1 MMHGYAGQYLR
12 INLTDRSIKKEPL
25 PEHLIKWIGG
35 TGFCA
40 RILWDELKAGTDP
53 LSPDNKLVMATGP
66 TTGTL
71 FPQSGRFMMAAK
83 SPLTGVWA
91 EAHCGG
97 HLGPELKYAG
107 YDFIIFEGKADKLVY
122 LLIVDDDVKL
132 FDAAE
137 IKGKTVNETTEHIRA
152 KHGIKRVACIGP
164 AGENLVRFASVM
176 ADKHRAFGRSGLG
189 TVMGSKNL
197 KAIAVM
203 GTKDITAADPKKLL
217 DLFKESRYR
226 YQEGPD
232 AEGCLS
238 LREFGSA
245 GLVELENAIGR
256 LPTRNHKKGVF
267 DKVDLVGSVR
277 LRDEFRVA
285 KNSCFN
291 CKIQCKLVTLSKK
304 YNNIGEGPEYET
316 IVSLGTGCLNSDLD
330 SIIYANHLCNDLG
343 MDTISCGSA
352 IGFAMECSEHGL
364 IDEDVKWADSETVV
378 RFVGDIAYRRGLGD
392 LLAEGV
398 KRASEKIGGGADK
411 FAMHVKGQEIS
422 GQDGR
427 AHRSGG
433 LTHATAVRG
442 ADHLRGLSV
451 IDEIGYPE
459 IGLRRYGEDKLKA
472 ALDRHSEEFKGQMVF
487 DVEHFYAVV
496 DSLILCKYG
505 TMYPLCYYYPDIPDI
520 LYSITGIDY
529 FNDEENLVRI
539 GKRISVLRRAF
550 NQREGLS
557 RKDDTLPDRFLYE
570 PEDEGPAK
578 GQVVHLDVMLDDYY
592 RLWGYDENGLILPE
606 TLDELGLEDVKKELY
621 PK

>member
-1 MMHGYAGQYLR
+1 MHGYAGQYLR
-12 INLTDRSIKKEPL
+12 INLTDKSITKEPF
-25 PEHLIKWIGG
+25 PEHLLEWIGG
-35 TGFCA
+35 TGICA
-40 RILWDELKAGTDP
+40 KILWDELDAGIEP
-53 LSPDNKLVMATGP
+53 LSPDNKLVLATGP

-83 SPLTGVWA
+83 SPLTGIWA

-97 HLGPELKYAG
+97 HFGPELKYAG
-107 YDFIIFEGKADKLVY
+107 YDFIIFEGRAENLVY
-122 LLIVDDDVKL
+122 ILIVDDEVQIL
-132 FDAAE
+132 DASE
-137 IKGKTVNETTEHIRA
+137 IKGATVNETTEFLMA
-152 KHGIKRVACIGP
+152 EHGIERVACIGP
-164 AGENLVRFASVM
+164 AGENLVRFAAVM
-176 ADKHRAFGRSGLG
+176 TDKHRAFGRSGLG
-189 TVMGSKNL
+189 AVMGSKNL
-197 KAIAVM
+197 KAIAVW
-203 GTKDITAADPKKLL
+203 GSNDITVADRKKFLQL
-217 DLFKESRYR
+217 YEESKHRFL
-226 YQEGPD
+226 EGID

-245 GLVELENAIGR
+245 GLVEIENEIGR
-256 LPTRNHKKGVF
+256 LPTRNHKMGVF
-267 DKVDLVGSVR
+267 DKVELIGSTR
-277 LRDEFRVA
+277 IRDEFRVA

-316 IVSLGTGCLNSDLD
+316 VVSLGSGCLNADLD
-330 SIIYANHLCNDLG
+330 TIIYANHLCNDLG

-352 IGFAMECSEHGL
+352 IGFAMECCEHGL
-364 IDEDVKWADSETVV
+364 IDEEVKWADGEKIVQLV
-378 RFVGDIAYRRGLGD
+378 QDIAYREGLGD
-392 LLAEGV
+392 ILAEGV
-398 KRASEKIGGGADK
+398 KRAAQKIGGGAEK

-520 LYSITGIDY
+520 LYSITGIEA
-529 FNDEENLVRI
+529 FNDEKNIERI
-539 GKRISVLRRAF
+539 GKRICILRRAF

-557 RKDDTLPDRFLYE
+557 RKDDSLPDRFTKE
-570 PEDEGPAK
+570 PEEEGPAK
-578 GQVVHLDVMLDDYY
+578 GEVVNLDVMLDDYY
-592 RLWGYDENGLILPE
+592 DLWGFGRDGLILPE
-606 TLDELGLEDVKKELY
+606 TLDKFGLEDVKKELY
-621 PK
+621 AR

>member
-1 MMHGYAGQYLR
+1 MHGYAGKYLR
-12 INLTDRSIKKEPL
+12 INLSEGTVKKEDL
-25 PEHLIKWIGG
+25 PERWIEYIGG

-40 RILWDELKAGTDP
+40 RILWDELKPGIEP
-53 LSPDNKLVMATGP
+53 LSPENILILATGP

-71 FPQSGRFMMAAK
+71 FPQSGRYMMAAK

-97 HLGPELKYAG
+97 HFGPELKYAG
-107 YDFIIFEGKADKLVY
+107 YDLVIFEGKAEKPVY
-122 LLIVDDDVKL
+122 LLIEDDRVTL
-132 FDAAE
+132 EDASE
-137 IKGKTVNETTEHIRA
+137 VWGETVNRTTEFLRG
-152 KHGIKRVACIGP
+152 KHSLERVACIGP
-164 AGENLVRFASVM
+164 AGEKLVRFAAVM
-176 ADKHRAFGRSGLG
+176 TDKHRAFGRSGLG
-189 TVMGSKNL
+189 AVMGSKNL
-197 KAIAVM
+197 KAIAIR
-203 GTKDITAADPKKLL
+203 GTNDITAADPKKLGE
-217 DLFKESRYR
+217 LFKESKYR
-226 YQEGPD
+226 FLEGPD
-232 AEGCLS
+232 SEGCLS

-245 GLVELENAIGR
+245 GLVEIENEIGR

-267 DKVDLVGSVR
+267 DLVEKVGSTR
-277 LRDEFRVA
+277 IRDEFRVA

-316 IVSLGTGCLNSDLD
+316 VVSLGTGCLNSDLD
-330 SIIYANHLCNDLG
+330 DLIYANHLCNDLG

-364 IDEDVKWADSETVV
+364 IPEEVKWTDGEKMVEMVKA
-378 RFVGDIAYRRGLGD
+378 IAYREGLGD

-398 KRASEKIGGGADK
+398 KRAAKKIGPGAEK

-433 LTHATAVRG
+433 LTHATSVRG

-451 IDEIGYPE
+451 IDEIGFPE
-459 IGLRRYGEDKLKA
+459 IGRRRYGEDKLKD
-472 ALDRHSEEFKGQMVF
+472 ALDRHSETFKGQMVF

-520 LYSITGIDY
+520 LTSLTGLEIFADV
-529 FNDEENLVRI
+529 ENLERI
-539 GKRISVLRRAF
+539 GKRICVLRRAF

-557 RKDDTLPDRFLYE
+557 RKDDTLPDRFLKE
-570 PEDEGPAK
+570 PEEEGPAK
-578 GQVVHLDVMLDDYY
+578 GEVVRLDVMLDDYY
-592 RLWGYDENGLILPE
+592 RLWGYDEDGLIRPE
-606 TLDELGLEDVKKELY
+606 TLDELGLEDVRKELY
-621 PK
+621 GE

>member
-1 MMHGYAGQYLR
+1 MHGYAGQYLR

-25 PEHLIKWIGG
+25 PEHLIEYIGG

-40 RILWDELKAGTDP
+40 KILWDELKAGIDP
-53 LSPDNKLVMATGP
+53 LSPENKLILATGP
-66 TTGTL
+66 TSGTL
-71 FPQSGRFMMAAK
+71 FPQSGRYMMAAK

-97 HLGPELKYAG
+97 HFAPELKYAG

-122 LLIVDDDVKL
+122 LLIIDDDIKII
-132 FDAAE
+132 DAADV
-137 IKGKTVNETTEHIRA
+137 KGKTVNETTDYIRQ
-152 KHGIKRVACIGP
+152 KHNVERVACIGP
-164 AGENLVRFASVM
+164 AGENLVRFAAVM
-176 ADKHRAFGRSGLG
+176 TDKHRAFGRSGLG
-189 TVMGSKNL
+189 AVMGSKNL
-197 KAIAVM
+197 KAIAVL
-203 GTKDITAADPKKLL
+203 GTKDITVADPKK
-217 DLFKESRYR
+217 FAEVCKESKNRFL
-226 YQEGPD
+226 EGQD

-245 GLVELENAIGR
+245 GLVEIENEIGR
-256 LPTRNHKKGVF
+256 LPTRNHKMGVF
-267 DKVDLVGSVR
+267 DKVERVGS
-277 LRDEFRVA
+277 LKIRDEYRVA

-316 IVSLGTGCLNSDLD
+316 VVSLGTGCLNDDLD
-330 SIIYANHLCNDLG
+330 SLIYANHLCNDLG

-352 IGFAMECSEHGL
+352 IGFAMECHEHGL
-364 IDEDVKWADSETVV
+364 ISEDINWSDGEKVVQLVK
-378 RFVGDIAYRRGLGD
+378 DIAYREGLGD

-398 KRASEKIGGGADK
+398 RRAAKKIGGKAEK

-459 IGLRRYGEDKLKA
+459 IGRRRYGEDKLKA
-472 ALDRHSEEFKGQMVF
+472 ALDRHSEEFKGQMVY

-496 DSLILCKYG
+496 DSLIMCKYG
-505 TMYPLCYYYPDIPDI
+505 TMYPLCYYYPDMPDI
-520 LYSITGIDY
+520 LYSITGIKL
-529 FNDEENLVRI
+529 FNDVKNIERI
-539 GKRISVLRRAF
+539 GKKICLLRRAF

-557 RKDDTLPDRFLYE
+557 RKDDTLPDRFLKE
-570 PEDEGPAK
+570 PEKEGPAK
-578 GQVVHLDVMLDDYY
+578 GEVVNLDVMLDDYY
-592 RLWGYDENGLILPE
+592 KLWGYDKDGRILPE
-606 TLDELGLEDVKKELY
+606 TLDEFGLEDVKKELY
-621 PK
+621 GKK

>member
-1 MMHGYAGQYLR
+1 MHGYAGKYLR
-12 INLTDRSIKKEPL
+12 INLTDGSIRKEAF
-25 PEHLIKWIGG
+25 PENLIEYIGG
-35 TGFCA
+35 TGICA
-40 RILWDELKAGTDP
+40 RILWDELKPGIDP
-53 LSPDNKLVMATGP
+53 LSPDNILIMATGP

-71 FPQSGRFMMAAK
+71 FPQSGRYMMAAK
-83 SPLTGVWA
+83 SPLTGGWA

-107 YDFIIFEGKADKLVY
+107 YDFIIFEGRSEKLVY
-122 LLIVDDDVKL
+122 LLIMDDEVRL
-132 FDAAE
+132 LDASA
-137 IKGKTVNETTEHIRA
+137 IKGKTVNETTDYLRS
-152 KHGIKRVACIGP
+152 KHPIERVACIGP
-164 AGENLVRFASVM
+164 AGENLVRFAAVM
-176 ADKHRAFGRSGLG
+176 TDKHRAFGRSGLG
-189 TVMGSKNL
+189 AVMGSKNL
-197 KAIAVM
+197 KAIAVL
-203 GTKDITAADPKKLL
+203 GTGDITAADPRRLGE
-217 DLFKESRYR
+217 LFQEAKYR
-226 YQEGPD
+226 FQEGPD
-232 AEGCLS
+232 SEGCLS

-245 GLVELENAIGR
+245 GLVEIENEIGR

-267 DKVDLVGSVR
+267 DLVGRVGSVR
-277 LRDEFRVA
+277 IRDEFRVA

-304 YNNIGEGPEYET
+304 YDNIGEGPEYET
-316 IVSLGTGCLNSDLD
+316 VVSLGTGCLNSDLD
-330 SIIYANHLCNDLG
+330 DLIYANHLCNDLG

-364 IDEDVKWADSETVV
+364 IPDEVKWTDGEKVV
-378 RFVGDIAYRRGLGD
+378 QMVKDIAYRKGLGD

-398 KRASEKIGGGADK
+398 RRASAKIGAGAEK

-433 LTHATAVRG
+433 LTHATSVRG

-472 ALDRHSEEFKGQMVF
+472 ALDRHSEEFKGQMVY

-496 DSLILCKYG
+496 DSMILCKYG

-520 LYSITGIDY
+520 LYSLTGIEL
-529 FNDEENLVRI
+529 FNDEENLKRI
-539 GKRISVLRRAF
+539 GKRICVLRRAF
-550 NQREGLS
+550 NQREGMS
-557 RKDDTLPDRFLYE
+557 RKDDTLPERFLKE
-570 PEDEGPAK
+570 PEEEGPAQ

-592 RLWGYDENGLILPE
+592 RLWGYDEDGLIRPE
-606 TLDELGLEDVKKELY
+606 TLDELGLEDVKEELY
-621 PK
+621 KN